1 VGLFELRAN
10 SLHTAAFS
18 ADGLLLA
25 YVPGFRGEFSG
36 ASTVHVCRVS
46 SGKEVHTVELRV
58 PEAEPGRANIVALH
72 CWAVAFSGDGRLL
85 ATSESI
91 QTQGLRLI
99 LGNHKVRVWEL
110 ATGKEVLQAA
120 DLAVPTKRIALSPD
134 GRLLAHSHGQM
145 RGWGQGDE
153 QAILLRDLSAGQALH
168 LVTRRGKE
176 EEVVCLH
183 SGATLRPL
191 RGHSGEVSC
200 VVFAPGGKGLLTG
213 GTDGTVMA
221 WETASF
227 VPGTSPAPAKLSAEA
242 LQTLWERLA
251 GGDAA
256 LAYQAIGRLE
266 RAPDQA
272 VALLK
277 ARLKPA
283 VGADQARVAKLIA
296 DLEAK
301 SFAARQKAY
310 NELGRYAEQAEYLL
324 RKALPE
330 QRSLEAQRRIQQL
343 LDRLDKVALSPEH
356 LRALRALTVLERVGT
371 PEARRVLE
379 ALAAGAPAR
388 LTHEAQA
395 SLRRCPR

>member
-1 VGLFELRAN
+1 
-10 SLHTAAFS
+10 
-18 ADGLLLA
+18 
-25 YVPGFRGEFSG
+25 
-36 ASTVHVCRVS
+36 
-46 SGKEVHTVELRV
+46 
-58 PEAEPGRANIVALH
+58 VALH

-85 ATSESI
+85 ATGESI

-99 LGNHKVRVWEL
+99 LNNHTVRVWEL

-120 DLAVPTKRIALSPD
+120 GLAVPTKRIALSPD
-134 GRLLAHSHGQM
+134 GRLLAHGHGQM

-153 QAILLRDLSAGQALH
+153 QAILLRDLSAAQALH
-168 LVTRRGKE
+168 LVITRDKG
-176 EEVVCLH
+176 EVVCLH
-183 SGATLRPL
+183 SGATLCPL
-191 RGHSGEVSC
+191 RGHAGEVSC
-200 VVFAPGGKGLLTG
+200 VAFAPGGKTLLTG

-221 WETASF
+221 WEAAPF
-227 VPGTSPAPAKLSAEA
+227 VMGTGPAPVKLSAEA
-242 LQTLWERLA
+242 LQALWERLA

-266 RAPDQA
+266 QAPGQA
-272 VALLK
+272 VALVK

-301 SFAARQKAY
+301 GFAARQKAF
-310 NELGRYAEQAEYLL
+310 NELARYAEQAEYLL
-324 RKALPE
+324 RKAQPG

-356 LRALRALTVLERVGT
+356 LQALRALTVLERVGT

-379 ALAAGAPAR
+379 ALAAGAPTR

-395 SLRRCPR
+395 SLRRCSR